1 MVGVSIVGLLYIISN
16 MIARSHGNYT
26 QLLLDTTSVAYYL
39 RTTTRGSSEDDECK
53 AYYKSIDKEIFTED
67 RGLEKRAIEEMFE
80 VSSVKRVN
88 QSFTPLCQEDINSVK
103 QFVFF
108 IGYARSGHSIVA
120 SLLDAHP
127 HMVIAHEFNLFSE
140 WTRNQGKRLSNR
152 TYLYNKLWANSYN
165 NALNGWRS
173 EQKSQKGY
181 SLDIDSVW
189 RGSFDKL
196 LVIGDK
202 SGGKTARVFQHSPDD
217 FNKIVES
224 LRTTVGVPIKV
235 LHVIR
240 NPYDMI
246 ATRLLYVAGAA
257 QRLKSKLNATVDH
270 KYCDILELQQRI
282 NSTIALTTQVNNFLS
297 STNLNVLNIHLVDL
311 IENPGRIL
319 KEMCT
324 FLSVECTQ
332 DYINI
337 CTKKLFKKEPRTRD
351 TVFWPEWLVERVY
364 TEIIKPLPSF
374 RRYSF
379 DGS

>member
-1 MVGVSIVGLLYIISN
+1 MAGVTVGLLYIVN
-16 MIARSHGNYT
+16 DRVARSHGNYS
-26 QLLLDTTSVAYYL
+26 QFKLDIESISYYL
-39 RTTTRGSSEDDECK
+39 RTTNGVSSKDDECK
-53 AYYKSIDKEIFTED
+53 AYYQSIDEGMSTGERSIK
-67 RGLEKRAIEEMFE
+67 KRELEEMFQ
-80 VSSVKRVN
+80 VPSIKRVN
-88 QSFTPLCQEDINSVK
+88 QSFAPLQQEDINSVK

-140 WTRNQGKRLSNR
+140 WTRNRGKRLSNR

-165 NALNGWRS
+165 SAINGWRS
-173 EQKSQKGY
+173 EQKNQKGY
-181 SLDIDSVW
+181 SLDIDSIW
-189 RGSFDKL
+189 RGHFEKL

-202 SGGKTARVFQHSPDD
+202 SGGKTTRVYQHSPDN

-224 LRTTVGVPIKV
+224 LRKTVGVPIKV

-257 QRLKSKLNATVDH
+257 QKLKAKLNATVDH
-270 KYCDILELQQRI
+270 KYCDILELQKRI
-282 NSTIALTTQVNNFLS
+282 NSTIALTTQVNNFLL
-297 STNLNVLNIHLVDL
+297 STTLDVLNIHLVDL
-311 IENPGRIL
+311 IEDPGRTL
-319 KEMCT
+319 REMCT

-332 DYINI
+332 DYMNT
-337 CTKKLFKKEPRTRD
+337 CMKKLYRKEPRTRD
-351 TVFWPEWLVERVY
+351 TVFWPERLVKRVY

-374 RRYSF
+374 WRYSF